1 VKRTLQNEK
10 KLIHSTNINKKF
22 PWPYLVPL
30 VSWWFI
36 AFLGGCGG
44 PQVSKQQLSQEEIET
59 QLLLSQAAHEFQAPN
74 APQVLKLLDQADVE
88 WRADKSMKITVHQ
101 IWAARA
107 KPERPLPVISIN
119 QDSQALTVETMQ
131 LYDLDNQG
139 NFGKSPVTVALNWAP
154 PETNLPLSLSQ
165 VTTAHLPELIPG
177 QALDFKYTLETK
189 TSSLLEKKDIHKD
202 ATKPHPVPA
211 ESSFAFEWN
220 GHLPSLKRDLTVRIP
235 QDVELYGSNQR
246 IPKNLT
252 SEEDKSDP
260 KVKVMHFSMGP
271 QDPLPAESLQPPTQ
285 DLAPLTAFTLS
296 KSWDEALQPY
306 RKRVKQALEGDP
318 GKIYEL
324 LGDAGSNTG
333 LAVSDRV
340 AQVKAAIHQKVEW
353 VDTGLPVYLNPERPL
368 TDILDSGKGTSH
380 DMAVLLAMALK
391 AVKLNPQLF
400 LYRTTTAGELLGDLP
415 ALSQMDGVLVGVQT
429 SSKDWILMDPTEA
442 LAAPAVLPMGALDR
456 KALAVLSPLSWRLT
470 PSFSAKDHR
479 KHRDVTM
486 SFDKE
491 GRVKCTVDLQAFGS
505 SELALRQ
512 FFRATT
518 GDKRRELVLKG
529 LSKRFPG
536 AVLTDY
542 HFGDYHALGVP
553 LDVHYSFEIPNFAHR
568 TEDGGFTFVPLVF
581 EDIEDFFTILGNQ
594 RQTPV
599 LMPQNFNSET
609 QSIVKL
615 PDGFKAGDLPKDIAI
630 TNSVAEFS
638 STAKIQFAT
647 LSYERYMGLKKRH
660 IDLGKEYQDLLTFYQ
675 TVLSQDRTPYK
686 IIPAK

>member
-1 VKRTLQNEK
+1 MVL
-10 KLIHSTNINKKF
+10 
-22 PWPYLVPL
+22 LV
-30 VSWWFI
+30 
-36 AFLGGCGG
+36 GCAG
-44 PQVSKQQLSQEEIET
+44 PKVTQQQLSQEEIET
-59 QLLLSQAAHEFQAPN
+59 QLLLSQAGHEFQAPN

-88 WRADKSMKITVHQ
+88 WRPDKSMRITVHQ

-107 KPERPLPVISIN
+107 KPDRPLPVISLN
-119 QDSQALTVETMQ
+119 QDSQALTVETLQ

-139 NFGKSPVTVALNWAP
+139 NFGKSPVTVELNWSP
-154 PETNLPLSLSQ
+154 PEPNLPLSLSQ
-165 VTTAHLPELIPG
+165 VTTARLPELLPG

-202 ATKPHPVPA
+202 ALKPHPVPA
-211 ESSFAFEWN
+211 EASFAFEWN
-220 GHLPSLKRDLTVRIP
+220 GHIPSLKRDLNVRIP
-235 QDVELYGSNQR
+235 KDVELYGSNLR

-252 SEEDKSDP
+252 IEEDKTDA
-260 KVKVMHFSMGP
+260 KVKVVHFSMGP
-271 QDPLPAESLQPPTQ
+271 QDPLPPEGFQPPTQ
-285 DLAPLTAFTLS
+285 DLSPLTAFTLS
-296 KSWDEALQPY
+296 KSWDEAMQPY
-306 RKRVKQALEGDP
+306 RKRVKQTLEGDMT
-318 GKIYEL
+318 KVYEL

-333 LAVSDRV
+333 MAVVDRL

-368 TDILDSGKGTSH
+368 NEIIDSGKGTSH
-380 DMAVLLAMALK
+380 DMAVLLAVALK
-391 AVKLNPQLF
+391 AVKLNPQVF
-400 LYRTTTAGELLGDLP
+400 LYRSTSEGELLGDLP

-429 SSKDWILMDPTEA
+429 SSKDWIFMDPTEP
-442 LAAPAVLPMGALDR
+442 LAAPGVLPMGALDR
-456 KALAVLSPLSWRLT
+456 KALAVLAPLAWRLT
-470 PSFSAKDHR
+470 PSFSVKDHR

-491 GRVKCTVDLQAFGS
+491 GLVKCTVDLQAFGS

-542 HFGDYHALGVP
+542 HFGDYHSLTAP
-553 LDVHYSFEIPNFAHR
+553 LDVHYSFEVPNFIRR
-568 TEDGGFTFVPLVF
+568 TEDGGFTFFPLVF

-599 LMPQNFNSET
+599 LIPQNFNSET
-609 QSIVKL
+609 QAIVKL

-647 LSYERYMGLKKRH
+647 LSYERYMGLKKRR
-660 IDLGKEYQDLLTFYQ
+660 IELGKEYQDLMTFYQ
-675 TVLSQDRTPYK
+675 AVLSQDRTPFK
-686 IIPAK
+686 VVPAK

>member
-1 VKRTLQNEK
+1 MFHLQTTKRISNLSRIIFFG
-10 KLIHSTNINKKF
+10 LLFS
-22 PWPYLVPL
+22 
-30 VSWWFI
+30 SC
-36 AFLGGCGG
+36 AG
-44 PQVSKQQLSQEEIET
+44 PKVTQQQLSQEEVET

-88 WRADKSMKITVHQ
+88 WRADKSMQITVHQ

-107 KPERPLPVISIN
+107 KPERPLPVISLN
-119 QDSQALTVETMQ
+119 QDSQALTVETLQ
-131 LYDLDNQG
+131 LYDLDSQG
-139 NFGKSPVTVALNWAP
+139 NFGKSPVTVALNWSP
-154 PETNLPLSLSQ
+154 PEANLPLSLSQ
-165 VTTAHLPELIPG
+165 VTTARLPELLPG

-189 TSSLLEKKDIHKD
+189 TTSLLEKKDIHKD
-202 ATKPHPVPA
+202 ALKPHPVPA
-211 ESSFAFEWN
+211 EASFAFEWN
-220 GHLPSLKRDLTVRIP
+220 GHIPSLKRDLNVRIP
-235 QDVELYGSNQR
+235 KDVELYGSNLR

-252 SEEDKSDP
+252 IEEDKTNA
-260 KVKVMHFSMGP
+260 KVKVIHFAMGP
-271 QDPLPAESLQPPTQ
+271 QDPLPPESFQPPTQ
-285 DLAPLTAFTLS
+285 DLSPLTAFTLS

-306 RKRVKQALEGDP
+306 RKRVKQTLDGDMT
-318 GKIYEL
+318 KVYEL

-333 LAVSDRV
+333 MAVSDRL

-368 TDILDSGKGTSH
+368 NEIIDSGKGTSH
-380 DMAVLLAMALK
+380 DMAVLLAVALK
-391 AVKLNPQLF
+391 AIKLNPQLF
-400 LYRTTTAGELLGDLP
+400 LYRSTASGELLGDLP
-415 ALSQMDGVLVGVQT
+415 ALSQLDGVLVGVQT
-429 SSKDWILMDPTEA
+429 SSKDWIFMDPTEP
-442 LAAPAVLPMGALDR
+442 LAAPGILPMGALDR
-456 KALAVLSPLSWRLT
+456 KALAVLAPLAWRLT

-536 AVLTDY
+536 AILTDY
-542 HFGDYHALGVP
+542 HFGDYHSLTTP
-553 LDVHYSFEIPNFAHR
+553 LDVHYSFEVPNFIR
-568 TEDGGFTFVPLVF
+568 GTEDGGYIFVPLVF

-599 LMPQNFNSET
+599 LIPQNFNSET
-609 QSIVKL
+609 QAIVKL
-615 PDGFKAGDLPKDIAI
+615 PDGFKPGDLPKDIAI

-638 STAKIQFAT
+638 STAKVQFAT
-647 LSYERYMGLKKRH
+647 LSYERYMGLKRRR
-660 IDLGKEYQDLLTFYQ
+660 IELGKEYQDLLTFYQ
-675 TVLSQDRTPYK
+675 AVLSQDRTPFK
-686 IIPAK
+686 VVPAK